1 MSLIYQQSPEAK
13 DDAAQGESFTRG
25 TSHVV
30 IATIIATVLVS
41 IAIAIYVIAGEKP
54 PAAVG
59 EILDV
64 WAHPMHTE
72 TSGFDANGAVMPKE
86 SFDQVLVFTHVRLK
100 NQSKQTIYMHQVMAN
115 INMSDGLHSSYA
127 AMPSDYDRLFKAYPD
142 LAQWRTSPL
151 SPETTIEPG
160 GTKEGTFVAAFRM
173 PKAEWDARKSLDF
186 TFGFQY
192 LPSLTLGPE
201 SPVIER

>member
-1 MSLIYQQSPEAK
+1 MSLIYQQSPETQN
-13 DDAAQGESFTRG
+13 DAGGESYTRG

-30 IATIIATVLVS
+30 IASIIAAVLVS
-41 IAIAIYVIAGEKP
+41 IAIAVYVIAGEKP

-59 EILDV
+59 EIIDI

-72 TSGFDANGAVMPKE
+72 TSGIDANGAPMPKE

-100 NQSKQTIYMHQVMAN
+100 NPTKQRVFMHQITTN
-115 INMSDGLHSSYA
+115 ITLDDGLHSSYA
-127 AMPSDYDRLFKAYPD
+127 AMPSDYDRIFKAYPA
-142 LAQWRTSPL
+142 LAQWQAPTL

-160 GTKEGTFVAAFRM
+160 ETKEGTFVSAFRM
-173 PKAEWDARKSLDF
+173 AKPEWDARKSLDF

-192 LPSLTLGPE
+192 MPNVTLTPKV
-201 SPVIER
+201 PVTER

>member
-30 IATIIATVLVS
+30 IATIIAAVLVS
-41 IAIAIYVIAGEKP
+41 IAVAIYVIAGEKP

-86 SFDQVLVFTHVRLK
+86 SFDQVLVFTHARLK
-100 NQSKQTIYMHQVMAN
+100 NQSKQTIYMHQIMAN
-115 INMSDGLHSSYA
+115 IKLDDGLHSSYA

-160 GTKEGTFVAAFRM
+160 ETKEGTFVAAFRM

-192 LPSLTLGPE
+192 LPSLTLGPK

>member
-1 MSLIYQQSPEAK
+1 MSLIYQRSPEATG
-13 DDAAQGESFTRG
+13 DAARGESYTKG

-30 IATIIATVLVS
+30 IAAIIAAALVS

-86 SFDQVLVFTHVRLK
+86 SFDQVLVFAHVRLK
-100 NQSKQTIYMHQVMAN
+100 NQSKQPIFMHQITSN
-115 INMSDGLHSSYA
+115 IKLDDGLHSSYA
-127 AMPSDYDRLFKAYPD
+127 AMPSDYDRIFKAYPA
-142 LAQWRTSPL
+142 LAQWRATPL

-160 GTKEGTFVAAFRM
+160 ETKEGTFVSAFRL

-192 LPSLTLGPE
+192 LPSLTVTPTI
-201 SPVIER
+201 PVIER

>member
-1 MSLIYQQSPEAK
+1 MSLLYQQSPEAK
-13 DDAAQGESFTRG
+13 DDAALGESYTRG

-30 IATIIATVLVS
+30 IASIIAAVLVS

-54 PAAVG
+54 PAATG

-72 TSGFDANGAVMPKE
+72 TSGYDANGASMAKE
-86 SFDQVLVFTHVRLK
+86 SYDQVLVFTHVRLK
-100 NQSKQTIYMHQVMAN
+100 NQSKQTIFLHQITSN
-115 INMSDGLHSSYA
+115 IKLDDGLHSSYA
-127 AMPSDYDRLFKAYPD
+127 AMPSDYDRIFKAYPN
-142 LAQWRTSPL
+142 LAQWRTTPL
-151 SPETTIEPG
+151 SPEATIQPG
-160 GTKEGTFVAAFRM
+160 QTQEGTIVSAFRM

-192 LPSLTLGPE
+192 LPRLTVVPKG
-201 SPVIER
+201 PVIEH